1 MRYQR
6 PNPNLTKCPVCGADL
21 KGNLCGE
28 CGYLLLVFPAEMPGE
43 IASML
48 DKQKEIMTAKIREH
62 KAEIEKIKE
71 EALADKT
78 NAQKEALKAL
88 AADETIGKQAEEN
101 RELKSRLSAIK
112 EESERKQNDLQKQ
125 NRDLASDLKTLRS
138 DCERQT
144 RSFTAEIERLKASLL
159 QAESKPSGPEV
170 KGIVLMRDMETDKYS
185 AFPVFAG
192 TRTYGTS
199 PESGS
204 HVHIYAPNPFV
215 TLKPRHFTVS
225 HSSKG
230 FSLEIDGKSARYMRE
245 GDQYMVEKGLALFI
259 LPLTKN

>member
-1 MRYQR
+1 MRYQK
-6 PNPNLTKCPVCGADL
+6 PNPNLPKCPVCGADL
-21 KGNLCGE
+21 KGNLCDK
-28 CGYLLLVFPAEMPGE
+28 CGYLALVFPAEMPGE

-48 DKQKEIMTAKIREH
+48 DRQKEIMTAKIREH

-101 RELKSRLSAIK
+101 RELKSRLNAIR

-138 DCERQT
+138 DSERQT
-144 RSFTAEIERLKASLL
+144 RNFTAEIERLKASLL
-159 QAESKPSGPEV
+159 QAESKPTGPEV
-170 KGIVLMRDMETDKYS
+170 KGIVLLRDMETDKYS
-185 AFPVFAG
+185 AFPVYDG
-192 TRTYGTS
+192 IRTYGTS

-215 TLKPRHFTVS
+215 TLKPRHFSVKCS
-225 HSSKG
+225 PKG
-230 FSLEIDGKSARYMRE
+230 FSLEIDGKSAKYMRE

-259 LPLTKN
+259 LPLTDN

>member
-6 PNPNLTKCPVCGADL
+6 PNPNLTKCPVCGAEL

-71 EALADKT
+71 EALADKS

-101 RELKSRLSAIK
+101 RERKSRLSAIK

-125 NRDLASDLKTLRS
+125 NRDLASDLKTLRNDS
-138 DCERQT
+138 ERQT

-170 KGIVLMRDMETDKYS
+170 KGIVLMRNIATDRCT
-185 AFPVFAG
+185 AFPIFNG
-192 TRTYGTS
+192 LKSYGS
-199 PESGS
+199 ASSSSS
-204 HVHIYAPNPFV
+204 HIHIYPPDPF
-215 TLKPRHFTVS
+215 TKLKPTQFTIDCTP
-225 HSSKG
+225 KG
-230 FSLEIDGKSARYMRE
+230 FAIKIDGESNSRYMRE
-245 GDQYMVEKGLALFI
+245 GDKHMLEKGICLYL
-259 LPLTKN
+259 LPITE